1 MYTGYD
7 CQRYGTDHQ
16 SSYKFGG
23 ERTESPSYRSTTLT
37 QNTRR
42 VLPNPR
48 PNRDLPNLEDKA
60 MGNSLQ
66 MREKSPQS
74 RRKYSSSNSVSHNFE
89 HGVDSSDPIK
99 FAGKSSY
106 DTSSTLNSN
115 VKVRRNSSDSGYNSS
130 GKVTCETRT
139 ETSLPNRLQRLNLD
153 DNKSCGKS
161 YIYSQFSKN
170 KSCTSVLPSYKPELY
185 KPTESSGRSSSRS
198 SSRTSLDLDNTKPRS
213 YVNDRSKLTKSVSS
227 TAFYC

>member
-1 MYTGYD
+1 MYTGYNW
-7 CQRYGTDHQ
+7 RYGTDHQ
-16 SSYKFGG
+16 SSYNFGG
-23 ERTESPSYRSTTLT
+23 ERTESPSYRSTTST

-42 VLPNPR
+42 VLPK
-48 PNRDLPNLEDKA
+48 RDLPNLEDKA

-66 MREKSPQS
+66 MREKSPHNW
-74 RRKYSSSNSVSHNFE
+74 RKYSSSSSVSRNFE

-170 KSCTSVLPSYKPELY
+170 KSCTSALIPSYKPELY

-213 YVNDRSKLTKSVSS
+213 YVNDRSILTKSVSS